1 MPHSRWTERTS
12 SNALLLPRNQHDQW
26 ANAGLDTRKATKAQ
40 NEWFETLFVLLE
52 RTRSIGAQWHAS
64 RRNGEVAG
72 GCSSASMVN
81 ETGWG
86 GGVERRWRWLIK
98 MKWQCGSVVVGGA
111 VCRVQPNSKFLDSVP
126 PRSTKHHVPTGP
138 VKWYQ
143 ICLLGNYKTHTF
155 VWPTACHYI
164 FEIRIQINSK
174 ISQWRLVQKIN

>member
-1 MPHSRWTERTS
+1 MLYYCREINMTNELTLDSTRERLQRRRTNDLRRS
-12 SNALLLPRNQHDQW
+12 S
-26 ANAGLDTRKATKAQ
+26 
-40 NEWFETLFVLLE
+40 
-52 RTRSIGAQWHAS
+52 
-64 RRNGEVAG
+64 
-72 GCSSASMVN
+72 CSSSELGPLEHNGTRQGEMEKLPVVARVPRWS
-81 ETGWG
+81 TRRDGG